1 MRIVAPMTSRF
12 RPATEPRRIVG
23 FTRSGK
29 AVYPIAGGA
38 PDKKTLVVDKLG
50 ERKQELE
57 HVTKYADTLVE
68 RIRSGHA
75 TEAERAEL
83 EPLTEK
89 AEGLQKEIG
98 ELESDLALAAK
109 ISRIG
114 TETLGAQTGPVD
126 GGPKYRDAVDA
137 FMRSETFLHF
147 AKDPSQ
153 RKGRWATDEVE
164 FRAAPVD
171 PSVANPADL
180 VPTVLPGVVAPFTF
194 PLNVGSLFSQGNMD
208 RGSIAFLTIPTADG
222 QADMT
227 AIATQKAGP
236 ATMTWDIDT
245 IAARKVTASM
255 IIPEES
261 LEDLPAVETQ
271 IRNLLLVGPLGLAE
285 KLEDQYINGS
295 GMVNDMVGILSL
307 NPDDVT
313 LPGER
318 LSKSIFKA
326 ATEIENETGMS
337 ADAFVMNPTDYFAYY
352 TEEDEDLRPL
362 WGPWGAR
369 YGGDQSGAPSTMK
382 PVTSRKLAAG
392 TVIVGAFK
400 STTRY
405 IRKAVSIRASAEGLG
420 LADFNLVLFVAEARE
435 LLQHPYGKKPY
446 RVVSTAS

>member
-50 ERKQELE
+50 EKKQALE
-57 HVTKYADTLVE
+57 QVTKYADTLVE

-75 TEAERAEL
+75 SEAERAEL

-89 AEGLQKEIG
+89 AEAYQKEIG

-114 TETLGAQTGPVD
+114 TDVLGAQTGPID

-137 FMRSETFLHF
+137 FMRSESFLHF
-147 AKDPSQ
+147 AKDPSE
-153 RKGRWATDEVE
+153 RRGKWATDEVE
-164 FRAAPVD
+164 FHAAVD
-171 PSVANPADL
+171 PSSANPADIL
-180 VPTVLPGVVAPFTF
+180 PTVLPGVVGPFTF
-194 PLNVGSLFSQGNMD
+194 PLNVGSLFSQGHMD
-208 RGSIAFLTIPTADG
+208 RSALNFLKVTSADG

-236 ATMTWDIDT
+236 GT
-245 IAARKVTASM
+245 ITFDLDAINARKVTGS
-255 IIPEES
+255 IILPEES

-271 IRNLLLVGPLGLAE
+271 IRTLLLVGPGGLAE

-295 GMVNDMVGILSL
+295 GMVNDMAGILSL
-307 NPDDVT
+307 SPDDET

-326 ATEIENETGMS
+326 ATEIENETGFS
-337 ADAFVMNPTDYFAYY
+337 ADAFVMNPVDFFDYY
-352 TEEDEDLRPL
+352 TEEDADERPL
-362 WGPWGAR
+362 WGPWGAQ
-369 YGGDQSGAPSTMK
+369 YGGGQSGGPAGLK

-405 IRKAVSIRASAEGLG
+405 VRKAVSIRASAEGLG